1 VRWLVC
7 LLLGLV
13 AGALM
18 ASMATSMLQRRHA
31 WPRALMTVMQHELA
45 AARHAA
51 DEGGCGERSAPAAER
66 LRLLAGDLEPALLA
80 PGTHD
85 RILARYAGDLRARLA
100 EWNPQAPCPA
110 QATALVAVSHACD
123 ACHRDYR

>member
-1 VRWLVC
+1 MRWLVC
-7 LLLGLV
+7 LLLGVV

-18 ASMATSMLQRRHA
+18 ASMATSALQRRHA

-51 DEGGCGERSAPAAER
+51 DEGRCGERSAPAAGR
-66 LRLLAGDLEPALLA
+66 LRLLANDLEPALLA
-80 PGTHD
+80 PGGQD
-85 RILARYAGDLRARLA
+85 RVLARYAGDLRARLA

-110 QATALVAVSHACD
+110 QAAALRAVSQACD